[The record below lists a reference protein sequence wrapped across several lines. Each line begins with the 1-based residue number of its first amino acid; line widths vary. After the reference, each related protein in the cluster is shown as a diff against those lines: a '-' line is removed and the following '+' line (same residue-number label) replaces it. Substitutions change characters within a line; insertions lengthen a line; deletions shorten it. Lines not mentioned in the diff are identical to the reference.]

1 MSRLTAISAPRIF
14 DGSSWHAGC
23 AIILDGQFITQLV
36 PRSALSADIEC
47 LDLDSG
53 FLAPGFLDLQVNGG
67 DGVLFNNDPSVAAI
81 ERICKAHARF
91 GTTALLPT
99 LITDTP
105 ETMAMAIFATAEA
118 MAQSI
123 PGCLGLH
130 LEGPHLSRERR
141 GAHDADLVRPA
152 DDTDISNLI
161 ATRENLGNLLVTMAP
176 ESVNSAQ
183 IGQLAQAGVR
193 VSLGHSNASCK
204 DATALM
210 RSGASMVTHLFN
222 AMSPLGHR
230 EPGMVGAALSEPG
243 VFAGIIADG
252 IHVDPVSMQIA
263 LRAKEAPGQ
272 IFLVTDA
279 MSTIGSDQTSFT
291 LNGRTV
297 YRANGRLTLEN
308 GTLAGAD
315 IDMVTS
321 VRNIH
326 TMVGLPLEEAL
337 RMASIYPA
345 RAMKVDDQYGWIGA
359 GSRADI
365 IRLSDDL
372 DVRDVWIG
380 GKPLQWNTGPSKA

>member
-1 MSRLTAISAPRIF
+1 MSRSTAISAPRVF
-14 DGSSWHAGC
+14 DGHSWHADC
-23 AIILDGQFITQLV
+23 VIVLDGQRVTQLM
-36 PRSALSADIEC
+36 PRSALSSDIDC
-47 LDLDSG
+47 LELDYG
-53 FLAPGFLDLQVNGG
+53 FLAPGFIDLQVNGG
-67 DGVLFNNDPSVAAI
+67 GGVLLNNDPSVAAI
-81 ERICKAHARF
+81 RRICKAHAQF

-105 ETMAMAIFATAEA
+105 EIMATTISAAASA
-118 MAQSI
+118 VAQNV

-130 LEGPHLSRERR
+130 LEGPHLSRTRR
-141 GAHDADLVRPA
+141 GAHDSDLVRPA
-152 DDTDISNLI
+152 NDADIANLI
-161 ATRENLGNLLVTMAP
+161 AAHDNVGNLLVTMAP
-176 ESVNSAQ
+176 ESVNGAQ

-193 VSLGHSNASCK
+193 VSLGHS
-204 DATALM
+204 DAGCAEATVLM
-210 RSGASMVTHLFN
+210 RSGAAMVTHLFN

-243 VFAGIIADG
+243 IYAGIIADG

-263 LRAKEAPGQ
+263 LRAKQEPGQ

-297 YRANGRLTLEN
+297 YRADGRLTLEN

-315 IDMVTS
+315 IDMVSS
-321 VRNIH
+321 VRNMH
-326 TMVGLPLEEAL
+326 TMVGLPLEETL

-345 RAMKVDDQYGWIGA
+345 RAMNVDAQYGWIGA

-365 IRLSDDL
+365 ICLSDDL
-372 DVRDVWIG
+372 DVRNVWIG
-380 GKPLQWNTGPSKA
+380 GMEIA